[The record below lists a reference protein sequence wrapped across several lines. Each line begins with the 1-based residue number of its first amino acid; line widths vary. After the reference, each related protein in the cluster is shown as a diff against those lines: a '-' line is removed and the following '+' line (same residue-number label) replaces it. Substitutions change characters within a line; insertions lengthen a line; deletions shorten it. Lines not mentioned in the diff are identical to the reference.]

1 MRGASRNGA
10 AGGASPGEPAA
21 RGGDGRARLRVLV
34 VGPTPPPYHG
44 GAVATR
50 YLLEGGLGDDLEL
63 IHLDTSDRRDLRNI
77 GRLDATNVALALRH
91 GVTCLWLLVR
101 RRPAV
106 VYVPVAQN
114 RLGFLRDAL
123 FLLGALALRRAVVL
137 HVHGGHFRAF
147 YDGTDPLTRAVA
159 RLVVRR
165 ATRVVVLG
173 EGLRAMFRGL
183 LPEARVVVVPNG
195 TPRATSAAS
204 GRAEGAAPAPRE
216 STAAAASR
224 PGDAAPRRG
233 RQVLYLGA
241 LLRTKGVLDVLAAA
255 RLVAARRPDVRFV
268 FAGGAYGPGDEE
280 ALLRAAAAE
289 LPETIECRGVVAG
302 AAKRRALEES
312 DIFVLP
318 TYYPYE
324 GHPYVIIEAMEAG
337 LPVVATAHGA
347 IAECVAD
354 GETGVIVPA
363 RSPEILAETLVRL
376 LDDDALRERMGRAAR
391 AAYAR
396 SYTLE
401 HWTARMAEVLRAAG
415 SGA

>member
-1 MRGASRNGA
+1 MASGR
-10 AGGASPGEPAA
+10 PGEPAA
-21 RGGDGRARLRVLV
+21 RGGGGRPRLRVLV

-50 YLLEGGLGDDLEL
+50 YLLESGLGDDLEL

-77 GRLDATNVALALRH
+77 GRLDARNVALALKH
-91 GVTCLWLLVR
+91 GVTCVWLLLR
-101 RRPAV
+101 RRPSV

-114 RLGFLRDAL
+114 RLGFLRDSL
-123 FLLGALALRRAVVL
+123 FLLAALALRRKVVL

-147 YDGTDPLTRAVA
+147 YDATDAVTRGVA

-165 ATRVVVLG
+165 AARVVVLG

-183 LPEARVVVVPNG
+183 LPESRIAVVPNG
-195 TPRATSAAS
+195 TPPAVRDATPATSAPADP
-204 GRAEGAAPAPRE
+204 AAH
-216 STAAAASR
+216 
-224 PGDAAPRRG
+224 RG

-255 RLVAARRPDVRFV
+255 QLVVARRPDTRFV

-289 LPETIECRGVVAG
+289 LPDNIECRGVVAG

-312 DIFVLP
+312 DILVLP

-347 IAECVAD
+347 IAECVQD
-354 GETGVIVPA
+354 GETGVIVPP
-363 RSPEILAETLVRL
+363 RSPEFLAETLFRL
-376 LDDDALRERMGRAAR
+376 LEDDTLRTRLGRAAR
-391 AAYAR
+391 EAYER

-401 HWTARMAEVLRAAG
+401 RWTERMGAVLRSAGDAA
-415 SGA
+415 

>member
-1 MRGASRNGA
+1 
-10 AGGASPGEPAA
+10 
-21 RGGDGRARLRVLV
+21 
-34 VGPTPPPYHG
+34 
-44 GAVATR
+44 VATH
-50 YLLEGGLGDDLEL
+50 YLLESGLGDDLEL

-91 GVTCLWLLVR
+91 GVTCLWLLLR
-101 RRPAV
+101 RRPEV

-123 FLLGALALRRAVVL
+123 FLLAALALRRAIVL

-147 YDGTDPLTRAVA
+147 YDGTDRLTRAVA
-159 RLVVRR
+159 GLVVRR
-165 ATRVVVLG
+165 AARVVVLG

-183 LPEARVVVVPNG
+183 LPEERVAVVPNG
-195 TPRATSAAS
+195 TPRTAS
-204 GRAEGAAPAPRE
+204 GGEASGEGAEARPGNGAGRTREHGAPGARPGGRTGAFE
-216 STAAAASR
+216 SADPAAAL
-224 PGDAAPRRG
+224 RRG

-289 LPETIECRGVVAG
+289 LPDNIECRGVVAG

-312 DIFVLP
+312 DLLVLP

-347 IAECVAD
+347 IAECVVD
-354 GETGVIVPA
+354 GETGVIVPP
-363 RSPEILAETLVRL
+363 RSPEVLAETLVRL
-376 LDDDALRERMGRAAR
+376 LDDEALRRRMGAAAR

-401 HWTARMAEVLRAAG
+401 HWAARMAEVLRAAG
-415 SGA
+415 SAA